1 MSKTPR
7 AADQAPAKTEAMA
20 ARTRNRVRY
29 EVDRRATSAGERA
42 GNAAQALRDASRRL
56 NEEGKERAARR

>member
-1 MSKTPR
+1 
-7 AADQAPAKTEAMA
+7 MA